1 MSLTFSDGMSF
12 NTSGPLRLARR
23 SDGWYVIG
31 EGMLIP
37 VEGSE
42 EGIAMI
48 SKLNEGS
55 SGGNK

>member
-42 EGIAMI
+42 EGLTMI

>member
-42 EGIAMI
+42 EGMEMI

-55 SGGNK
+55 SGADK